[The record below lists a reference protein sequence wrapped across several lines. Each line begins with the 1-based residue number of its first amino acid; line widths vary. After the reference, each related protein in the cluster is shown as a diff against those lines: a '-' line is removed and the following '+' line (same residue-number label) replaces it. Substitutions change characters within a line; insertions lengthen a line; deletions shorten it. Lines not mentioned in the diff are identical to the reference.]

1 MRVTPYAVPCAAA
14 LAALAPA
21 GALAVDYMTAEQA
34 QKRMFPEATAF
45 ELRDLP
51 LDAALAQQLAAAGV
65 KPQAQ
70 RLPVRLARQ
79 GGAALG
85 YVVVDEVIG
94 KFERITYAVGVNAD
108 GSVRQVEVLSYRES
122 HGHEIRLPAWRKQF
136 VGKTA
141 ASPLQVGD
149 DIANISGATLSC
161 THVTDGV
168 RRVVVWLDLLRR
180 AGKLA

>member
-1 MRVTPYAVPCAAA
+1 MRVRLSPAAA
-14 LAALAPA
+14 LVALAPA
-21 GALAVDYMTAEQA
+21 GALAVDYMSSEQA
-34 QKRMFPEATAF
+34 QRLIFPQADAF
-45 ELRDLP
+45 ELRELP
-51 LDAALAQQLAAAGV
+51 LDPAQAQQLAAAGV
-65 KPQAQ
+65 KPQAP
-70 RLPVRLARQ
+70 LLKVHLARQ
-79 GGAALG
+79 GGATLG

-161 THVTDGV
+161 THVTEGV
-168 RRVVVWLDLLRR
+168 KRVVTWLDLLRR

>member
-1 MRVTPYAVPCAAA
+1 MRLTPCTAA
-14 LAALAPA
+14 LVALAPA

-34 QKRMFPEATAF
+34 QKLMFPDATAF

-51 LDAALAQQLAAAGV
+51 LDEALAKQLAAAHV
-65 KPQAQ
+65 KPTAPRIQ
-70 RLPVRLARQ
+70 VSLAKQ
-79 GGAALG
+79 DGKVLG
-85 YVVVDEVIG
+85 TVVVDEVIG

-108 GSVRQVEVLSYRES
+108 GSVRQVEILSYRES

-161 THVTDGV
+161 THVAEGV